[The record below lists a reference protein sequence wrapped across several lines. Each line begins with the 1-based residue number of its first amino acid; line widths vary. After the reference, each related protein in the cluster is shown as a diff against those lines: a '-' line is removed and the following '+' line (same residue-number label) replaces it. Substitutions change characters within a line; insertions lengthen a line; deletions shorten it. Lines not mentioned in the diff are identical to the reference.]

1 MIIKKVRL
9 MSVGKVAAFLYGLL
23 GLIIGAFFSLAVL
36 VGGMT
41 AGLASESEG
50 TGTALGAL
58 LGVGAIVIFP
68 LLYAFAGFIGAVI
81 MALIYNIVAGVVGGI
96 EVDVA

>member
-9 MSVGKVAAFLYGLL
+9 LSVGKVAAFLYGLL

-41 AGLASESEG
+41 AGVASEAEG
-50 TGTALGAL
+50 TGTMLGEL
-58 LGVGAIVIFP
+58 LGVGAIVFFP
-68 LLYAFAGFIGAVI
+68 LLYAMLGAIGAMF

>member
-1 MIIKKVRL
+1 MVIKSVRL
-9 MSVGKVAAFLYGLL
+9 LSVGKVAGFLYGLL
-23 GLIIGAFFSLAVL
+23 GLLIGAFFSLAVL
-36 VGGMT
+36 LGGMT
-41 AGLASESEG
+41 AGIANEAEG
-50 TGTALGAL
+50 AGTAVGAL

-68 LLYAFAGFIGAVI
+68 LLYGLLGALGAIV